1 MSHPATNYST
11 TEATDA
17 LKDVLEV
24 TEVKKKEAP
33 MGVAEDTHASDST
46 T

>member
-1 MSHPATNYST
+1 MSHLATNYGA

-33 MGVAEDTHASDST
+33 MGVAEDTLPSD
-46 T
+46 